1 LWTRGENLTQAH
13 PKQCPVAGKE
23 ILCNKPPASNDPES
37 GNPEEGTL
45 LKVNPYNNWGAST
58 QHSSNKPTPQRE
70 EAELVPKYKPA
81 YSNNKLPQ
89 EDSRS
94 CPEANH
100 KSQENPSNNQLTT
113 QSTRPNRTCSFK
125 KHNM

>member
-70 EAELVPKYKPA
+70 EAELVKPPNINLHIA
-81 YSNNKLPQ
+81 ATNSHKRIQGHVQKPTIRAKRTPATNN
-89 EDSRS
+89 
-94 CPEANH
+94 
-100 KSQENPSNNQLTT
+100 
-113 QSTRPNRTCSFK
+113 
-125 KHNM
+125 